1 MSNNQMINLLTVL
14 LGIMISILVV
24 LCIIFVVLKMKSSKP
39 KNKMKDKNSGK
50 NSNKTVKQNE
60 TNNSQQTYNKQSIFK
75 FMEFDKIQD
84 NMIIQNDGKR
94 FLMVVECQGIN
105 YDLMSGIEKNS
116 VEQGFLQF
124 LNTLRYPIQIY
135 VQTRTVNLSGSINTY
150 KNRID
155 DISRQYANKQME
167 YNQKVRS
174 GQYSEEELSK
184 EKYEI
189 VRQRNL
195 YEYGVDIINNT
206 ERMSL
211 NKNILSKHYYII
223 IPYYP
228 EELGS
233 SDFDKEEISNMS
245 FSELYTKAQAII
257 SSLSVCG
264 INSKVLNS
272 TELAELLYIAYN
284 RDESEIFNLQS
295 AMNAGYEDL
304 YSTAPNVFDKRMKE
318 LDLKIEQEA
327 IKKANETIF
336 NVMEESEKQ
345 KRAKRKEDE
354 LDRLIDQMAMTII
367 EENKKLLGEEVAE
380 EAIKKVKEDSKKS
393 KETKKAKT
401 SKAKTEKI
409 KEEEGGEDN
418 AKKTSKTRRFTRTI

>member
-1 MSNNQMINLLTVL
+1 MSNNQMINVLTVL
-14 LGIMISILVV
+14 LGIMICILIV
-24 LCIIFVVLKMKSSKP
+24 LFIIFIVLKMKSNKP
-39 KNKMKDKNSGK
+39 KNNSKDKNLEK
-50 NSNKTVKQNE
+50 NVKPTGTSNV
-60 TNNSQQTYNKQSIFK
+60 QQTYNKQSIFK

-150 KNRID
+150 KDRID

-174 GQYSEEELSK
+174 GQYSEEELNK

-189 VRQRNL
+189 LRQRNL

-228 EELGS
+228 EELGN
-233 SDFDKEEISNMS
+233 SDFDKEEISNIA

-257 SSLSVCG
+257 SSLAVCG

-284 RDESEIFNLQS
+284 RDESEIFNLRN

-367 EENKKLLGEEVAE
+367 EENKKLLGEEIAE
-380 EAIKKVKEDSKKS
+380 GAIKKVKEDSKKT
-393 KETKKAKT
+393 KETKTTKT
-401 SKAKTEKI
+401 AKAKTEKTK
-409 KEEEGGEDN
+409 KEEEGGEDD
-418 AKKTSKTRRFTRTI
+418 AKKTRKTRRYTRSI